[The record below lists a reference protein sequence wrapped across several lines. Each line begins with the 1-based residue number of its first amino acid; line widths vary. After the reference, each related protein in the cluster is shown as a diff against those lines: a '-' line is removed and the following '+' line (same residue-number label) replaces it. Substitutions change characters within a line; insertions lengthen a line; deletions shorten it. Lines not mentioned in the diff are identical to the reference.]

1 MDHLKAAEDVV
12 LGRPSKLCLS
22 EISGKPRKS
31 KRRMSEQK
39 KSQSLEETV
48 GEAARNGHNPPLS
61 RSKTYDP
68 SYSKEAEKET
78 LASAQHR
85 NSDSNLVKHSLNFR
99 RVFKDFPEEEELLQT
114 FSCAW
119 QRDVPYHGCLY
130 ISENHVCFYCSM
142 VHREVKVV
150 IPVST
155 ITILKK
161 ANTALLVPNAVCIRT
176 SDGEKFLFGSLR
188 SRETVYQVLRSVC
201 KHLQDASRNNSPTA
215 AHNLSDQLLKIS
227 LTPKE
232 LDGSR
237 TPPLD
242 QTLPEEPDG
251 ADRTRS
257 PPTAA
262 IEPHQ
267 AAANR
272 EPVKVVKVLCECLEA
287 VGGWMAAN
295 RLRLNPDKTEG
306 LFLGD
311 RRRAGVGDSLVLN
324 GVTVP
329 PKDQVRSLGVIL
341 DPQLSME
348 AQVNSVSKK

>member
-1 MDHLKAAEDVV
+1 MVK
-12 LGRPSKLCLS
+12 LGVAPGPDSLSLTDISCLS
-22 EISGKPRKS
+22 EVSGKPRKS

-85 NSDSNLVKHSLNFR
+85 KLDSNLVKHALNFR
-99 RVFKDFPEEEELLQT
+99 RVFKDFPEEEDLLQT

-119 QRDVPYHGCLY
+119 QREVPYHGRLY

-150 IPVST
+150 IPVPS
-155 ITILKK
+155 ISILKK

-188 SRETVYQVLRSVC
+188 SRETVYQVLRSIC
-201 KHLQDASRNNSPTA
+201 KHLQDGSRNNSPTTA
-215 AHNLSDQLLKIS
+215 QNLSDQLLKIS

-242 QTLPEEPDG
+242 ETLPEEPDG
-251 ADRTRS
+251 ADKSQS

-262 IEPHQ
+262 IEPHW

-272 EPVKVVKVLCECLEA
+272 
-287 VGGWMAAN
+287 GG
-295 RLRLNPDKTEG
+295 
-306 LFLGD
+306 
-311 RRRAGVGDSLVLN
+311 
-324 GVTVP
+324 
-329 PKDQVRSLGVIL
+329 VRSTKSWRSWKAHLSPLNTVIL
-341 DPQLSME
+341 IYLCLVVVLLLSSGYIGLRIVQLEEQLISMGAWPE
-348 AQVNSVSKK
+348 IDLQQHQYKTT